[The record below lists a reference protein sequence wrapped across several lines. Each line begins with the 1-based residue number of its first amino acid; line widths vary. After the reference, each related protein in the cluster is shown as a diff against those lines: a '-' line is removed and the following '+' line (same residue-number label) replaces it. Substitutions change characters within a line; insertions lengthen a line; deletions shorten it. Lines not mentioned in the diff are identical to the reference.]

1 MRAGRHCG
9 EADLGPK
16 KIPLDVVIRDRTHDL
31 SAEASTYVDK
41 KVRGLGDH
49 LSLVT
54 SADVEFDRDVK
65 TRPEPLYV
73 VKITLHCWLTAR
85 LDLRVKETG
94 RDQRAGFDV
103 AITRTEAAAV
113 QLKERIKAR
122 P

>member
-1 MRAGRHCG
+1 
-9 EADLGPK
+9 
-16 KIPLDVVIRDRTHDL
+16 
-31 SAEASTYVDK
+31 
-41 KVRGLGDH
+41 
-49 LSLVT
+49 
-54 SADVEFDRDVK
+54 VEFDRDVK

-73 VKITLHCWLTAR
+73 VKITLHLLAHR
-85 LDLRVKETG
+85 ASDLRVKETG